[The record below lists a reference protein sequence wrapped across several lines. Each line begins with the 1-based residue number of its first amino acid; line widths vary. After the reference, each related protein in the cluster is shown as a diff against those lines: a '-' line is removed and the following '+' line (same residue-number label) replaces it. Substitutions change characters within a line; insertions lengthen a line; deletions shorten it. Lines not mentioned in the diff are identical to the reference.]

1 MPRYVMTIGNSDG
14 DVSLA
19 VGDTIWAYAG
29 STIANVN
36 VTEDSGLENYS
47 YSNQTP
53 YTIGK
58 VRRIGPIG
66 AVIDTATNEVIEP
79 ALLTGQIEIQR
90 DAAAFSDDF
99 LANLSAGFAGFHK
112 SSLVNTSGI
121 KGYYAEVTFRTNT
134 HIGVSELFSVG
145 AEVVESSK

>member
-1 MPRYVMTIGNSDG
+1 MPRYLMTVDNSLG
-14 DVSLA
+14 DFSLS
-19 VGDTIWAYAG
+19 VGDTIWIYAG

-47 YSNQTP
+47 YSNEAP
-53 YTIGK
+53 YTIGT
-58 VRRIGPIG
+58 VRRIGPLG
-66 AVIDTATNEVIEP
+66 AIINAETNEIIEP
-79 ALLTGQIEIQR
+79 ALALGEIEIQR
-90 DAAAFSDDF
+90 DASAFSDGF
-99 LANLSAGFAGFHK
+99 LANLNIGFAGFHK

>member
-1 MPRYVMTIGNSDG
+1 MTVDNSLG
-14 DVSLA
+14 DFSLS
-19 VGDTIWAYAG
+19 VGDTIWIYAG

-47 YSNQTP
+47 YSNEAP
-53 YTIGK
+53 YTIGT
-58 VRRIGPIG
+58 VRRIGPLG
-66 AVIDTATNEVIEP
+66 AIINAETNEIIEP
-79 ALLTGQIEIQR
+79 ALALGEIEIQR
-90 DAAAFSDDF
+90 DSAAFSDGF
-99 LANLSAGFAGFHK
+99 LANLNEGFAGFYK
-112 SSLVNTSGI
+112 SSIVNTSGI

>member
-1 MPRYVMTIGNSDG
+1 MTVDNSLG
-14 DVSLA
+14 DFSLS
-19 VGDTIWAYAG
+19 VGDTIWIYAG

-47 YSNQTP
+47 YSNEVP
-53 YTIGK
+53 YTIGT
-58 VRRIGPIG
+58 VRRIGPLG
-66 AVIDTATNEVIEP
+66 AIINAETNEIIEP
-79 ALLTGQIEIQR
+79 ALALGEIEIQR
-90 DAAAFSDDF
+90 DSAVFSDAF
-99 LANLSAGFAGFHK
+99 LANLNAGFAGFHK

>member
-14 DVSLA
+14 DISLA

-79 ALLTGQIEIQR
+79 ALLVGQIEIQR
-90 DAAAFSDDF
+90 DSDAFSDDF